1 MPNTIKPSLDQ
12 IKLINEYLLF
22 DSPNEEQYDNFT
34 FLASQICNTPISTIT
49 LIDTT
54 RQWFKSKIGFTHNEN
69 PIEYS
74 FCALALSKNLDFIE
88 IPNLMLDEEFSGIG
102 KLNGLEENGFYAS
115 VAIRNEK
122 GIPLAT
128 LCVIDYESKK
138 LTNDQKKGLQILG
151 KQVEELFKL
160 RLKNVTL
167 LNNYKLLR
175 EQYEALKQFSN
186 RVSHDI
192 QSPLNNI
199 ISLSTL
205 FREENETSFS
215 SSEYLDLMI
224 ESSSQLKEYV
234 TKLLHYYRS
243 ENQTIHKKHFETSE
257 VITTINAILNP
268 KKEFKIRSHFE
279 KAQIYSDQLALT
291 QIVMNLVS
299 NGFKYNYSNTPEID
313 IYFKTT
319 TKSYELIITD
329 NGIGFNKKEI
339 NILLGN
345 STPIAKKD
353 RFGNYGTQ
361 LGWTT
366 IKNLCGKINASIS
379 IESTINK
386 GSTFTISIP
395 KEDEHNTFIE
405 LS

>member
-1 MPNTIKPSLDQ
+1 MPNTIKPSLEQ
-12 IKLINEYLLF
+12 IKLINQYLLF
-22 DSPNEEQYDNFT
+22 DSPNEEQYDNIT
-34 FLASQICNTPISTIT
+34 FLATQICNTPISTIT
-49 LIDTT
+49 LIDTN
-54 RQWFKSKIGFTHNEN
+54 RQWFKSKVGFTHNEN

-88 IPNLMLDEEFSGIG
+88 IPNLMLDKEFSGIG

-138 LTNDQKKGLQILG
+138 LTDDQKKGLQILG

-167 LNNYKLLR
+167 LSNYKLLS

-199 ISLSTL
+199 ISLITL
-205 FREENETSFS
+205 FREENETSYS

-234 TKLLHYYRS
+234 TKLLYYYRS
-243 ENQTIHKKHFETSE
+243 ENQTIIKQKFDIQDI
-257 VITTINAILNP
+257 ITTTNSILNP
-268 KKEFKIRSHFE
+268 KKEYKITSTFK
-279 KAQIYSDQLALT
+279 KAEIYSDPLALT

-299 NGFKYNYSNTPEID
+299 NGIKYNYSTIPAITFDFNNTA
-313 IYFKTT
+313 T
-319 TKSYELIITD
+319 SYELLISD
-329 NGIGFNKKEI
+329 NGIGLSEI
-339 NILLGN
+339 EATTLIDNAA
-345 STPIAKKD
+345 SIAKID

-366 IKNLCGKINASIS
+366 IKNLCLKIGA
-379 IESTINK
+379 TIIINSK
-386 GSTFTISIP
+386 LNEGSTFILSIP
-395 KEDEHNTFIE
+395 KETN
-405 LS
+405 

>member
-22 DSPNEEQYDNFT
+22 DTPNEEQYDNLT

-74 FCALALSKNLDFIE
+74 FCALALSKNLDFLE

-102 KLNGLEENGFYAS
+102 KLNGLKENGFYAS

-160 RLKNVTL
+160 RLKNATL
-167 LNNYKLLR
+167 LNNYKLLS
-175 EQYEALKQFSN
+175 EQYETLKQFSN

-199 ISLSTL
+199 ISLITL

-215 SSEYLDLMI
+215 SSEYLQLMI

-234 TKLLHYYRS
+234 TKLLYYYRS
-243 ENQTIHKKHFETSE
+243 ENQTIAKKIFAIQDI
-257 VITTINAILNP
+257 ITTTNSILNP
-268 KKEFKIRSHFE
+268 KKEFKIISTFE
-279 KAQIYSDQLALT
+279 KVEIYSDPLALT

-299 NGFKYNYSNTPEID
+299 NGLKYNYSTTPAITFG
-313 IYFKTT
+313 FKETAT
-319 TKSYELIITD
+319 SYELKISD
-329 NGIGFNKKEI
+329 NGIGLSEI
-339 NILLGN
+339 EAATLIDNAA
-345 STPIAKKD
+345 SIAKKD

-366 IKNLCGKINASIS
+366 IKNLCSKIGA
-379 IESTINK
+379 TITIHSKLNE
-386 GSTFTISIP
+386 GSTFILLIP
-395 KEDEHNTFIE
+395 KDTNTVL

>member
-1 MPNTIKPSLDQ
+1 MPNTIKPSLEQ

-22 DSPNEEQYDNFT
+22 DSPNEEQDDNIT
-34 FLASQICNTPISTIT
+34 LLATQICKTPISTIT

-54 RQWFKSKIGFTHNEN
+54 RQWFKSKIGLTHNEN

-151 KQVEELFKL
+151 KQIEALFKL
-160 RLKNVTL
+160 RHKNVAL
-167 LNNYKLLR
+167 LNNYKLLS

-199 ISLSTL
+199 ISLITL

-234 TKLLHYYRS
+234 TKLLYYYRS
-243 ENQTIHKKHFETSE
+243 ENQIISKKDFNINEI
-257 VITTINAILNP
+257 ITTTNSILNP
-268 KKEFKIRSHFE
+268 KKEFKIESTFE
-279 KAQIYSDQLALT
+279 KAQIYTDPISFDSNCNESSFEWIKIQL
-291 QIVMNLVS
+291 QHHS
-299 NGFKYNYSNTPEID
+299 CNY
-313 IYFKTT
+313 
-319 TKSYELIITD
+319 LW
-329 NGIGFNKKEI
+329 
-339 NILLGN
+339 L
-345 STPIAKKD
+345 
-353 RFGNYGTQ
+353 Q
-361 LGWTT
+361 
-366 IKNLCGKINASIS
+366 
-379 IESTINK
+379 
-386 GSTFTISIP
+386 
-395 KEDEHNTFIE
+395 
-405 LS
+405 

>member
-1 MPNTIKPSLDQ
+1 MPNTIKPSLEQ

-22 DSPNEEQYDNFT
+22 DSPNEEQYDNIT
-34 FLASQICNTPISTIT
+34 FLATQICKTPISTIT

-54 RQWFKSKIGFTHNEN
+54 RQWYKSKIGFTHNEN
-69 PIEYS
+69 PIEHS

-151 KQVEELFKL
+151 KQIEALFKL
-160 RLKNVTL
+160 RHKNVAL
-167 LNNYKLLR
+167 LNNYKLLS

-199 ISLSTL
+199 ISLITL

-234 TKLLHYYRS
+234 TKLLYYYRS
-243 ENQTIHKKHFETSE
+243 ENQIISKKDFNINEI
-257 VITTINAILNP
+257 ITTTNSILNP
-268 KKEFKIRSHFE
+268 KKELKIESTFE
-279 KAQIYSDQLALT
+279 KAQIYTDPLALT

-299 NGFKYNYSNTPEID
+299 NGLKYNYSTTPVITFGFNE
-313 IYFKTT
+313 TT
-319 TKSYELIITD
+319 TSYQLKISD
-329 NGIGFNKKEI
+329 NGIGLSETEAAS
-339 NILLGN
+339 LLNN
-345 STPIAKKD
+345 SASIAKKD

-366 IKNLCGKINASIS
+366 IKNLCNKIGVSIAIDS
-379 IESTINK
+379 KVNE
-386 GSTFTISIP
+386 GSTFILSFP
-395 KEDEHNTFIE
+395 KEVNT
-405 LS
+405 LSA

>member
-22 DSPNEEQYDNFT
+22 DSPKEEQYDNIT
-34 FLASQICNTPISTIT
+34 FLATQICNTPISTIT
-49 LIDTT
+49 LVDTT
-54 RQWFKSKIGFTHNEN
+54 RQWFKSKVGFTHNEN

-151 KQVEELFKL
+151 KQVETLFKL
-160 RLKNVTL
+160 RIKNIAL
-167 LNNYKLLR
+167 LNNYKHLR
-175 EQYEALKQFSN
+175 EQYEALKEFSN

-199 ISLSTL
+199 ISLGML
-205 FREENETSFS
+205 FREENEMSFS

-243 ENQTIHKKHFETSE
+243 EEQTIAKKLFDVNEI
-257 VITTINAILNP
+257 ITTTNTILNP
-268 KKEFKIRSHFE
+268 KKEFRIHCTFEQAKI
-279 KAQIYSDQLALT
+279 YTDQLALT

-299 NGFKYNYSNTPEID
+299 NGIKYNYSEIPEIR
-313 IYFKTT
+313 FAFEETFT
-319 TKSYELIITD
+319 SYILKITD
-329 NGIGFNKKEI
+329 NGIGLTENEAATLFDT
-339 NILLGN
+339 
-345 STPIAKKD
+345 SATIAKKD

-366 IKNLCGKINASIS
+366 IKNLCKKVNADIS
-379 IESTINK
+379 IQSIINK
-386 GSTFTISIP
+386 GSTVTISIP
-395 KEDEHNTFIE
+395 KE
-405 LS
+405 

>member
-1 MPNTIKPSLDQ
+1 
-12 IKLINEYLLF
+12 
-22 DSPNEEQYDNFT
+22 
-34 FLASQICNTPISTIT
+34 
-49 LIDTT
+49 
-54 RQWFKSKIGFTHNEN
+54 
-69 PIEYS
+69 
-74 FCALALSKNLDFIE
+74 
-88 IPNLMLDEEFSGIG
+88 MLDEEYSDIG

-138 LTNDQKKGLQILG
+138 LTSNQKKGLQILG

-160 RLKNVTL
+160 RRKNVAL
-167 LNNYKLLR
+167 LNNYKLLS
-175 EQYEALKQFSN
+175 EKYEDLKQFSN

-199 ISLSTL
+199 ISLIML
-205 FREENETSFS
+205 FREENEMYFS
-215 SSEYLDLMI
+215 SSEYVDLMI
-224 ESSSQLKEYV
+224 ESSTQLKEYV

-243 ENQTIHKKHFETSE
+243 ENPTIHKKHFEASE
-257 VITTINAILNP
+257 IITTINSILNP
-268 KKEFKIRSHFE
+268 KKEFKIRSHFD

-319 TKSYELIITD
+319 AKSYELILTD
-329 NGIGFNKKEI
+329 NGIGFDKKEV
-339 NILLGN
+339 NTLFGN
-345 STPIAKKD
+345 SAPIAKKD

-366 IKNLCGKINASIS
+366 IKNLCSKIGARISIQSKIN
-379 IESTINK
+379 EGSTI
-386 GSTFTISIP
+386 TIFIP
-395 KEDEHNTFIE
+395 KEDEHNTFTA